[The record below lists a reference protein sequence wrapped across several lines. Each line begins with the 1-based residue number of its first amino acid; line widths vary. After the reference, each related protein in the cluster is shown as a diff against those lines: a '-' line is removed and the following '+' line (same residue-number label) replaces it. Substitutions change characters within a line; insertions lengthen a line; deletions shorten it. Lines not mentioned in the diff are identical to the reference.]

1 MNNIEYVMNF
11 DNITIKIQLLSTYY
25 HSLWPD
31 YTAD

>member
-1 MNNIEYVMNF
+1 MDNIEYVMNF
-11 DNITIKIQLLSTYY
+11 DITIKIQSLSTYY